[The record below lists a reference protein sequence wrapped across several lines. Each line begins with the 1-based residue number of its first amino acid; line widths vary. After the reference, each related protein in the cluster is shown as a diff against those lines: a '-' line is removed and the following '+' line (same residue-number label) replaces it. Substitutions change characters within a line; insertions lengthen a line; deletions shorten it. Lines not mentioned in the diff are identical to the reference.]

1 MKRRHLLGAIA
12 SAVAGC
18 FVPVRAAQPDSGTLR
33 VGWLGLSAASG
44 NEDLVGGFLEG
55 LDAAGFAPGRNLRLE
70 RRHASG
76 DVGLLPI
83 YARELI
89 ALGADVLVT
98 SGTQAALA
106 AKAATQTVP
115 IVLISVGAPVESG
128 LVDSLAAPGGNIT
141 GPSAAYSDFAPKWL
155 ELVREI
161 APAASVIGFLANTGN
176 LSNRLAIANLESA
189 AMTLGIELRVFGAVT
204 TAELEGRLAAIGAS
218 RPDVLIVSPDAV
230 LRVRQAQIVAV
241 AERAKIPAVY
251 AARDYVD
258 AGGLMSYGP
267 DRVALGRQAAGYVA
281 KIARGIAP
289 GQLPMEEPT
298 SFELVLNQ
306 RAALKIGARFTAAL
320 LARASE
326 VIE

>member
-12 SAVAGC
+12 SAAAGC
-18 FVPVRAAQPDSGTLR
+18 FMPTLAAQPDSGTIR
-33 VGWLGLSAASG
+33 VGWLGLSAPSG
-44 NEDLVGGFLEG
+44 NEDLVRGFLEG
-55 LDAAGFAPGRNLRLE
+55 LDTAGFAPGRNLRLE

-76 DVGLLPI
+76 DVELLPT

-98 SGTQAALA
+98 SGTQAGLA

-115 IVLISVGAPVESG
+115 IVLITVGAPVESG

-161 APAASVIGFLANTGN
+161 APTASVVGFLANTGN
-176 LSNRLAIANLESA
+176 PSNRFAIANLERA
-189 AMTLGIELRVFGAVT
+189 AGTLGIELRVFGAVT
-204 TAELEGRLAAIGAS
+204 TTELDGRLAAIGAS
-218 RPDVLIVSPDAV
+218 RPDVLIVSPDAL
-230 LRVRQAQIVAV
+230 LRLRQAQIVAV
-241 AERAKIPAVY
+241 AERARIPAIY

-281 KIARGIAP
+281 KIVRGIPP

-298 SFELVLNQ
+298 TFELVLN
-306 RAALKIGARFTAAL
+306 RKAAREIGARFTAAL
-320 LARASE
+320 VARASE